1 MPIDV
6 DLEPDELDVAE
17 IEGESSVE
25 GLELVG
31 VETFGEVHRARNG
44 SLIHCCSV
52 CPYKTCYRSNLR
64 RHARSH
70 TGEKPYT
77 CRYCG
82 KQLKQHLRRHEVAC
96 AQTMAM
102 VEQLEEERQEYMYA

>member
-6 DLEPDELDVAE
+6 DLEPDELDVAD
-17 IEGESSVE
+17 IDGETGAE

-31 VETFGEVHRARNG
+31 VESFGEVHRSRNG
-44 SLIHCCSV
+44 ALIHCCSI

-70 TGEKPYT
+70 TGK
-77 CRYCG
+77 
-82 KQLKQHLRRHEVAC
+82 
-96 AQTMAM
+96 
-102 VEQLEEERQEYMYA
+102 